1 MLTLIMA
8 LRRPGAQERG
18 CAASGEEAAVMPSLL
33 GLNLTGWFQVNWSSD
48 IGTRNAVPVSGEVS

>member
-1 MLTLIMA
+1 MA
-8 LRRPGAQERG
+8 LRRPRAQERG
-18 CAASGEEAAVMPSLL
+18 RAASGEEAAVMPSLL